1 MKKTLSALAIL
12 GALSALN
19 ACNTVAGIGEDIT
32 SASEAVQERISDED
46 ETPRNNR
53 NAPQAANDEL
63 LGGPGDGGL

>member
-1 MKKTLSALAIL
+1 MKKALSVLAVLGAL
-12 GALSALN
+12 GALS

-63 LGGPGDGGL
+63 LGGPDGGL